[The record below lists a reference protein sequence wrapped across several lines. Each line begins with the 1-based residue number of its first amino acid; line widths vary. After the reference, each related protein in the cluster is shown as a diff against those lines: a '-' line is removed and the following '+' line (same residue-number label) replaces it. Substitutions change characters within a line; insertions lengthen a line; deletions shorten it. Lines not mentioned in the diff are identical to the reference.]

1 MCERLYNVCIQ
12 LIITMNQMW
21 SNVRRVLRTMHNYN
35 RLRFKARN
43 DLIKQVHFGKSH
55 QFFFCQFHF
64 MVSISLQH
72 TNRQAFLGEVDW
84 VTN

>member
-55 QFFFCQFHF
+55 QFFFVNFTSWSQFPCNTQTDKRF
-64 MVSISLQH
+64 
-72 TNRQAFLGEVDW
+72 W
-84 VTN
+84 VK